1 MWNMERVM
9 SASPVIPVIVI
20 DDLDDAVPIAEA
32 LLDGGLHVLEITLRT
47 EFGLAAISIINQTFP
62 EAIIAAGT
70 VTTPEEV
77 VNAQAAG
84 AEFLVSPG
92 CTPRLLDAAI
102 AANLPLLPGINTS
115 SEAMLLRERGV
126 KYMKFFPAEAA
137 GGVAMLKS
145 MAGPLPELRFCPTGG
160 VNLDNAAE
168 YLDLPNV
175 LCVGGSWMLDK
186 TAIREKDWGAVAAL
200 ARQAAKLG
208 KR

>member
-1 MWNMERVM
+1 
-9 SASPVIPVIVI
+9 
-20 DDLDDAVPIAEA
+20 
-32 LLDGGLHVLEITLRT
+32 
-47 EFGLAAISIINQTFP
+47 
-62 EAIIAAGT
+62 
-70 VTTPEEV
+70 
-77 VNAQAAG
+77 
-84 AEFLVSPG
+84 
-92 CTPRLLDAAI
+92 
-102 AANLPLLPGINTS
+102 
-115 SEAMLLRERGV
+115 
-126 KYMKFFPAEAA
+126 
-137 GGVAMLKS
+137 MLKS